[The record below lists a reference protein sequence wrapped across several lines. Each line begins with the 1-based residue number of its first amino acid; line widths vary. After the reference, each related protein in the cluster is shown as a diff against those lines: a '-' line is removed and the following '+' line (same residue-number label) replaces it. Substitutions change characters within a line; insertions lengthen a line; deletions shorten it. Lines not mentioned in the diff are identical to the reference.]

1 MQRRRNNEPSHRFV
15 GLPRRKAPLCRKSAR
30 QRRKNALVAFQAV
43 RHVPSM
49 LEGQQAHLEMIQGV
63 INRLSQ
69 NSFLLKGW
77 SVLLVSSLFALAA
90 FNSNPLFVYLTYLPV
105 IAFWGLDGY
114 FLWQERLF
122 RALYDRVRKLETGK
136 IDFSMD
142 TSFVKSQIGRASCRE
157 RV

>member
-1 MQRRRNNEPSHRFV
+1 
-15 GLPRRKAPLCRKSAR
+15 
-30 QRRKNALVAFQAV
+30 
-43 RHVPSM
+43 M
-49 LEGQQAHLEMIQGV
+49 LHFMLDGQQAHLEMIQGV

-77 SVLLVSSLFALAA
+77 SVVLVSSLFALAA

-105 IAFWGLDGY
+105 ISFWGLDGY

-122 RALYDRVRKLETGK
+122 RALYDEVRQLDSGK

-142 TSFVKSQIGRASCRE
+142 TNSVKSQVASMVAVMFSKTILAFHGTLFSAVVVIMVILLLTACRGA
-157 RV
+157 

>member
-1 MQRRRNNEPSHRFV
+1 
-15 GLPRRKAPLCRKSAR
+15 
-30 QRRKNALVAFQAV
+30 
-43 RHVPSM
+43 M

-77 SVLLVSSLFALAA
+77 SVVLVSSLFALAA

-105 IAFWGLDGY
+105 ISFWGLDGY

-122 RALYDRVRKLETGK
+122 RALYNHVRRLETGK
-136 IDFSMD
+136 VDFSMD
-142 TSFVKSQIGRASCRE
+142 TSLVTSQVASIVAVTFSKTLLAFHGTLFSAVVVIMVILLLTACRGA
-157 RV
+157 